1 MRNIERRRA
10 EERRVADLT
19 RFSRDTRWY
28 SHVAEKQTKVEEIR
42 AAKLEAARIDEEK
55 QRRLLAEKKEALR
68 RDMAAREV
76 EELAAREL
84 HGRRMEAEK
93 KQREM
98 QRVLE
103 SSEELKDLERRI
115 KTAYVNKERAAQF
128 QEKLLLRRLDLD
140 REQVSRS

>member
-1 MRNIERRRA
+1 MPTCNGPGQAR
-10 EERRVADLT
+10 
-19 RFSRDTRWY
+19 
-28 SHVAEKQTKVEEIR
+28 
-42 AAKLEAARIDEEK
+42 LEEEK

-76 EELAAREL
+76 EERVAREL
-84 HGRRMEAEK
+84 HGRRMEMEK

-98 QRVLE
+98 QRYVSSRSCGSPLHTGSDPSLRLNTRDRNFLRVLE

-128 QEKLLLRRLDLD
+128 QEKMLLRKLDLD
-140 REQVSRS
+140 REQVSTP